1 MLRDCNVIG
10 VADRTDPFRPTWAI
24 RSPSGQPLTIQF
36 DRLRN
41 HWRIT
46 PGEYVR
52 RQLVDA
58 LAQATGTRPE
68 SDWVVKAAQEIDAEL
83 RAS

>member
-1 MLRDCNVIG
+1 VEY
-10 VADRTDPFRPTWAI
+10 
-24 RSPSGQPLTIQF
+24 
-36 DRLRN
+36 DRLRSL
-41 HWRIT
+41 WRVT

-58 LAQATGTRPE
+58 LAQATGSRRD
-68 SDWVVKAAQEIDAEL
+68 SDWLVKVERELSTEL